1 MLEDLDEMLR
11 FKKWIICCKECKIKW
26 GIMFGVDEFEVFVLK
41 VKVFLFVFGYIG
53 GDLLEWKECKCFKIW
68 GRVEFVIVNIGKIKL
83 FENFNNRKND
93 VIIM

>member
-41 VKVFLFVFGYIG
+41 VKVFRIGILNLFILNVVFY
-53 GDLLEWKECKCFKIW
+53 
-68 GRVEFVIVNIGKIKL
+68 FVL
-83 FENFNNRKND
+83 YFL
-93 VIIM
+93 